1 MANLAGFRII
11 YPFSSFIGYIDHN
24 IIDLKRIAQKFER
37 FLSFYKTDLMK
48 LSHSSIRCFAFS
60 FAVCGVKVV
69 AGLTICIISFNDL

>member
-60 FAVCGVKVV
+60 FAV
-69 AGLTICIISFNDL
+69 